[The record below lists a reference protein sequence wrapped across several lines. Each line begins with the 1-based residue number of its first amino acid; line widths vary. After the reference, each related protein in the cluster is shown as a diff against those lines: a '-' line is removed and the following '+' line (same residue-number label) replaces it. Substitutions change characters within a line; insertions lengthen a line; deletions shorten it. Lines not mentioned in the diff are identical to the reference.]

1 VFEYNGRA
9 NKLNKICLFWAQI
22 AKFKR
27 KGAKKLSTN
36 FFGNIYAALD
46 PRKLKYFSTTV
57 H

>member
-27 KGAKKLSTN
+27 KGAKKLSTI
-36 FFGNIYAALD
+36 FLGNIYAALD